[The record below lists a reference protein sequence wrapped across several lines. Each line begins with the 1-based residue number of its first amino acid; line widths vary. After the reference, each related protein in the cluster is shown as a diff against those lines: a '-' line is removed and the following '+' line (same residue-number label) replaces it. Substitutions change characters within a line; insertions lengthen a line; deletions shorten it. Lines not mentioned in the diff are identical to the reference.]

1 VLHRYVYLLL
11 ILLLV
16 GCIPIRR
23 NRNSDPNPNPEPT
36 PAPIAT
42 AEPLQPIEALLL
54 TVVPGQTLIER
65 FDPPG
70 AGSTAKAVI
79 GAQAKNTNSFGVT
92 LTHVDY
98 EVFLLDKSVA
108 RGSLRPDVF
117 VAPDSLVPLKFPFSA
132 SLEKQTD
139 LIKAVAKSFTG
150 TPLAFRL
157 EGSMTFTSQSYGF
170 TTQKVTLLQGDMLSK
185 QKLEPPQLSLNENA
199 SAAYTLRE
207 GVPIVRVVMDVTN
220 GGDIGY
226 FIYGKDIE
234 LYLGDIKI
242 ALQDISPNPIAA
254 GQEGSFEILFYPD
267 LTILEGEALK
277 VLKAALQGIPTS
289 LELKGNLSVDVLGVD
304 TVEMLEWEIKGFI
317 YK

>member
-1 VLHRYVYLLL
+1 MLRNYVCLLL

-23 NRNSDPNPNPEPT
+23 TRNVDTTPPEPIA
-36 PAPIAT
+36 APIAI

-70 AGSTAKAVI
+70 AGATAQAVI

-92 LTHVDY
+92 LTRVDY
-98 EVFLLDKSVA
+98 EVFLLNQLVTQ
-108 RGSLRPDVF
+108 GSLNPDVF
-117 VAPDSLVPLKFPFSA
+117 VAPDSQVPLKFPFTA
-132 SLEKQTD
+132 VLDKQTE

-185 QKLEPPQLSLNENA
+185 QKLEPPRLSLNEEA
-199 SAAYTLRE
+199 SSAYTLRE
-207 GVPIVRVVMDVTN
+207 GVPIVRVVLDLIN
-220 GGDIGY
+220 SGDIGY

-234 LYLGDIKI
+234 LYLGEIKV
-242 ALQDISPNPIAA
+242 ALQDISPSPMAA

-267 LTILEGEALK
+267 LNVLGDEALNG
-277 VLKAALQGIPTS
+277 LQSALQGIPTA
-289 LELKGNLSVDVLGVD
+289 LELKGNLSIDVLGVD
-304 TVEMLEWEIKGFI
+304 TVDILEWGIKGFI